1 MGLMRRQGLLQQF
14 FKGWVY
20 QSQSSSNC
28 PHQPP
33 PPLPNGGS
41 HTWDGEYT
49 LGIGI
54 G

>member
-1 MGLMRRQGLLQQF
+1 MGLMRREGHLRIF

-28 PHQPP
+28 PRQPP
-33 PPLPNGGS
+33 PPPIRDEAN
-41 HTWDGEYT
+41 T
-49 LGIGI
+49 LGNGL

>member
-28 PHQPP
+28 QLQPP
-33 PPLPNGGS
+33 PPPSQTVVVTIVMGN
-41 HTWDGEYT
+41 
-49 LGIGI
+49 IP
-54 G
+54 